1 MIVVDVN
8 LLLYAVIDGFPEHS
22 RAREWWETTLN
33 SPIEI
38 GLTGPAVFGFL
49 RIATNPRLLVSPMPI
64 EEATGQVMDWLAQPN
79 VQLLHPG
86 PRHLEIAFKLLQ
98 DVGTAGN
105 LTTDAQLAAFAME
118 HDADLCSND
127 ADFGRFRGLR
137 WVNPLV

>member
-1 MIVVDVN
+1 VIVVDVN
-8 LLLYAVIDGFPEHS
+8 LLLYAVIDSFPEHL

-33 SPIEI
+33 DPTEV
-38 GLTGPAVFGFL
+38 GLTGLAVFGFL
-49 RIATNPRLLVSPMPI
+49 RVVTNPRVLVSPMPI
-64 EEATGQVMDWLAQPN
+64 EEATGQVTDWLAQPN

-86 PRHLEIAFKLLQ
+86 PRHLEIAFKLLHE
-98 DVGTAGN
+98 VGTAGN